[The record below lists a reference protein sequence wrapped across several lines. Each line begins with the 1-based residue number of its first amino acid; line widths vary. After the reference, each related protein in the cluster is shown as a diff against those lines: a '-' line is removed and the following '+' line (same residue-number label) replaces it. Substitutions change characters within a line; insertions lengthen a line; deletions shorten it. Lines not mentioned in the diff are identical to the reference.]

1 MEGIKREKVSRKLR
15 TLRGRRTLAEV
26 AEAVGVTSQAVSQY
40 ETGQRMPTDEVKL
53 RIAKF
58 YGKTVDEIFFN
69 PKVSKS

>member
-53 RIAKF
+53 RIAKY

-69 PKVSKS
+69 PKVSKT